1 MEINKNNWITN
12 LFTEELIKLSKKNK
26 KVILLDSDLKEMYQ
40 SAFVVQ
46 KKALQ
51 QLNWKANSNI
61 KQAMIDIKAAI
72 I

>member
-1 MEINKNNWITN
+1 
-12 LFTEELIKLSKKNK
+12 
-26 KVILLDSDLKEMYQ
+26 MYK

-46 KKALQ
+46 KKAPR
-51 QLNWKANSNI
+51 QLKWKANSNI

>member
-1 MEINKNNWITN
+1 
-12 LFTEELIKLSKKNK
+12 
-26 KVILLDSDLKEMYQ
+26 MYQ